1 MNLPNKISVF
11 RILLVPV
18 IALIYLFPYAQ
29 FGIEVLEFDISFVTL
44 KLTNI
49 IVLILFGIASFTDFL
64 DGYLARKNN
73 MITSFG
79 KFMDPIADKLLVN
92 TMLILFAATG
102 RAPIVA
108 VLVMIWRDVIV
119 DGLRMNASS
128 KGVVVAAGMM
138 GKIKTVVQMLAIA
151 VLLINNLPFEL
162 FRFPMGDFLIWF
174 AMMVSVLSG
183 ISYFLQLK
191 DVILDSM

>member
-191 DVILDSM
+191 DVILESM

>member
-1 MNLPNKISVF
+1 
-11 RILLVPV
+11 
-18 IALIYLFPYAQ
+18 
-29 FGIEVLEFDISFVTL
+29 EFDISFVTL

-49 IVLILFGIASFTDFL
+49 IVLILFGLASFTDFL

-162 FRFPMGDFLIWF
+162 LRFPMGDFLIWF

-191 DVILDSM
+191 DVILESM

>member
-1 MNLPNKISVF
+1 MNLPNKISIF
-11 RILLVPV
+11 RILLVPI

-29 FGIEVLEFDISFVTL
+29 FGIEVIEFDISFVTL

-49 IVLILFGIASFTDFL
+49 IVLVLFGLASFTDFL

-138 GKIKTVVQMLAIA
+138 GKVKTVVQMLAIA
-151 VLLINNLPFEL
+151 VLLVNNLPFEL
-162 FRFPMGDFLIWF
+162 LRFPMGDFLIWF

-191 DVILDSM
+191 DVILESM

>member
-162 FRFPMGDFLIWF
+162 LRFPMGDFLIWF

-191 DVILDSM
+191 DVILESM